1 MSIFDSL
8 TAGPGKQQPQQIT
21 MQQARQQIM
30 SDPASILKR
39 AGLTVPANV
48 NDPQQMVQYLFQSGQ
63 IGRNLRRVR

>member
-8 TAGPGKQQPQQIT
+8 TDRQGKPQPQLT

-30 SDPASILKR
+30 SNPANILKR

-48 NDPQQMVQYLFQSGQ
+48 SDPRQMVQYLFQSGQ
-63 IGRNLRRVR
+63 IGRNLRRLR

>member
-8 TAGPGKQQPQQIT
+8 TGRQDMRQPQLS

-30 SDPASILKR
+30 NDPASILKR

-48 NDPQQMVQYLFQSGQ
+48 TDPQQMVQYLFRSGQ